1 MTGYVTA
8 KEAAEMLG
16 VNPSRVRQLV
26 LAGDLPAQ
34 KVGDAILIIS
44 TADIA
49 KLKKKRTKR
58 NGNGTPSGRRKAAT

>member
-16 VNPSRVRQLV
+16 VKPSRVRQLV

-58 NGNGTPSGRRKAAT
+58 NGNGTLTGRRKAAA

>member
-8 KEAAEMLG
+8 KEAGEMLG
-16 VNPSRVRQLV
+16 VNASRVRQLV

-34 KVGDAILIIS
+34 KVGEAILIIS

-49 KLKKKRTKR
+49 KLKKKRNKR
-58 NGNGTPSGRRKAAT
+58 NGNGPSNGRRKASA